1 MWIVRLFGNVIRR
14 GSASFYTINIHKLMM
29 ENFTYMYIL
38 HHKLVSIDGIKFAAV
53 EYTLQA

>member
-1 MWIVRLFGNVIRR
+1 MWIVRLFGNVIC
-14 GSASFYTINIHKLMM
+14 GGTTSLYNINIHKLMM
-29 ENFTYMYIL
+29 ENFTYMHIL